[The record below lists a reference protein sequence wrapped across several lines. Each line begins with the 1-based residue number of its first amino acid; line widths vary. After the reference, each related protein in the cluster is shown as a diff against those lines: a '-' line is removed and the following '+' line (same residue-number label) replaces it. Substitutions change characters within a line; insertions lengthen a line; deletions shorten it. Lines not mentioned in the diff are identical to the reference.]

1 MLKLAFHTGF
11 LTDYPVMDAVRMIF
25 DHGYDAVELNA
36 ETLPWAQPHLTPNT
50 SSAMISELA
59 KLGPYS
65 SICAHHADFGV
76 ADRTRAK
83 AVEEW
88 TCKLMDIAL
97 DLDIDLLHVIAA
109 EQADTDSL
117 YASLD
122 RCAEVAESKGLTL
135 AIEPIVGRLISNRET
150 ALQAINRVPGLK
162 LNLDPSHLY
171 VMGDDI
177 VPATR
182 ELVSRVGHVHLKDA
196 TGTEQEFAFVPL
208 GAGGIDLQ
216 GMTNELINGSYRG
229 VVSIEHESHIFAND
243 QRSVPEV
250 LDSAKNF
257 FDQLM
262 LDAKPL
268 TINQ

>member
-25 DHGYDAVELNA
+25 DQGYDAVELNA
-36 ETLPWAQPHLTPNT
+36 ETLPWAQPHITPNT

-65 SICAHHADFGV
+65 AICAHHADFGV
-76 ADRTRAK
+76 ADRNRAK

-109 EQADTDSL
+109 EQADAESL

-122 RCAEVAESKGLTL
+122 RCAEVADSKGLTL
-135 AIEPIVGRLISNRET
+135 AVEPIVGRLISNRET
-150 ALQAINRVPGLK
+150 ALNALNRVPGLK

-171 VMGDDI
+171 VMEDD
-177 VPATR
+177 VVSATR
-182 ELVSRVGHVHLKDA
+182 ELVSSVSHVHLKDA
-196 TGTEQEFAFVPL
+196 TGTERDFAFVPL
-208 GAGGIDLQ
+208 GAGGIDLT
-216 GMTNELINGSYRG
+216 GMIAELINGGYRG
-229 VVSIEHESHIFAND
+229 VVSVEHESHIFAND
-243 QRSVPEV
+243 QRPVPEV
-250 LDSAKNF
+250 LTSAKAF

-262 LDAKPL
+262 RNTKSQ
-268 TINQ
+268 TVNH